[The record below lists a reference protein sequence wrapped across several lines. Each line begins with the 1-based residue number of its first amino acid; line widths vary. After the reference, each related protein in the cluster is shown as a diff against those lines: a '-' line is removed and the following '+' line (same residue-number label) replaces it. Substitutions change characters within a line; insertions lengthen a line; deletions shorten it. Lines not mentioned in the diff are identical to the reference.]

1 MWYLHVWYSW
11 GFRSAGFLGD
21 DSCHTATKISEPI
34 CWKCKTL
41 KRSLE
46 TCSSSNTRLL
56 KFPSGTLLD
65 FCYDAIFP
73 TDRQKKLISWHTLSL
88 ICPGNTWPRVLKTI
102 TNGHQCFRFQCNF
115 LYYSVYL
122 SCPCWYT
129 ALYIRLTTNV
139 TASTQIQPL

>member
-1 MWYLHVWYSW
+1 MIMWNLHVWYSW

-21 DSCHTATKISEPI
+21 DSCHTATKIYKPI

-56 KFPSGTLLD
+56 KFPSSTLLD
-65 FCYDAIFP
+65 KTFVMMQFFLL
-73 TDRQKKLISWHTLSL
+73 TGKKTLSPGTH
-88 ICPGNTWPRVLKTI
+88 CPWFVLVILKTI

-129 ALYIRLTTNV
+129 ALYVRLTTNV